1 MDAVSDD
8 LRKRFKGEM
17 SISASPVPGTVCPN
31 QCFHRWE
38 LPFQMLC
45 REGGLMI
52 LCKEISI
59 VVAPLRSSPIEALF
73 DIPVSLDMY
82 KLDLRV
88 TL

>member
-1 MDAVSDD
+1 MDVVSND
-8 LRKRFKGEM
+8 LRKRFKGKVT
-17 SISASPVPGTVCPN
+17 ISASPVPGTVFPN
-31 QCFHRWE
+31 QCFHRGE
-38 LPFQMLC
+38 LPVQMLC

-59 VVAPLRSSPIEALF
+59 VVAPLRSCPIEALF
-73 DIPVSLDMY
+73 DIPVGLDMD